1 MILFYYFLFWIF
13 QLANHS
19 NEHQKEEL
27 PAMEYQIEVLHDAN
41 YNQFYLSFQKW
52 YIFFMKNRPFSKW
65 LTDSGTA
72 QSRPIQSRQ
81 FSPRQ
86 FSPRH
91 FSPTTIQS
99 QTDQSQDISVPKCSV
114 QKFSVP
120 DSSVLKHFSP
130 ANSVPN

>member
-1 MILFYYFLFWIF
+1 MTFTIYICATNPQHGLRVLLGSICTYLGVD
-13 QLANHS
+13 QSMTRLDLSHS
-19 NEHQKEEL
+19 FNWLEFGSTQ
-27 PAMEYQIEVLHDAN
+27 A
-41 YNQFYLSFQKW
+41 
-52 YIFFMKNRPFSKW
+52 KNF
-65 LTDSGTA
+65 DSGTA

>member
-1 MILFYYFLFWIF
+1 MTRLQRLYVHNLETPPPLLSNIHLPPPGVCMSFMDAELRLTARDSGIVHCSSFLRS
-13 QLANHS
+13 QLS
-19 NEHQKEEL
+19 SE
-27 PAMEYQIEVLHDAN
+27 
-41 YNQFYLSFQKW
+41 
-52 YIFFMKNRPFSKW
+52 
-65 LTDSGTA
+65 DSGTA

-99 QTDQSQDISVPKCSV
+99 QTDQSQDISVPKYSV

>member
-1 MILFYYFLFWIF
+1 MQEACLFWFKFRSEIHLLGRF
-13 QLANHS
+13 
-19 NEHQKEEL
+19 
-27 PAMEYQIEVLHDAN
+27 PIEIKTEIRYDILIWCG
-41 YNQFYLSFQKW
+41 Y
-52 YIFFMKNRPFSKW
+52 
-65 LTDSGTA
+65 DSGTA